1 VNTWKD
7 IVSTVA
13 PVIGRALSGPLAG
26 TATQFMADKFL
37 DKSDATESDIEQ
49 SIIKASPEELTK
61 LKAIDKKFNDEMKK
75 LSIDIYTLANT
86 DRSNTRQLYKIIFWP
101 QIFLSVIFVMGY
113 FLVLFFL
120 IENPDTLSEDRG
132 IMGVFTTVL
141 GVLTAAIPQILS
153 FWFGTGIGNKQ
164 AANKS

>member
-1 VNTWKD
+1 MDTWKD

-13 PVIGRALSGPLAG
+13 PVIGRALGGPLAG
-26 TATQFMADKFL
+26 TATRFMADKL
-37 DKSDATESDIEQ
+37 LGKPDATESDIEQ
-49 SIIKASPEELTK
+49 SVIKASPEELTK
-61 LKAIDKKFNDEMKK
+61 LKAIDGQFNDEMKK
-75 LSIDIYTLANT
+75 LSIDVYTLTNT
-86 DRSNTRQLYKIIFWP
+86 DRSNVRQLYKINIWP
-101 QIFLSVIFVMGY
+101 QIVLSAIFVMDY

-153 FWFGTGIGNKQ
+153 FWFGAGIGSKQ